1 VKARATSKASTA
13 KAEPI
18 LKITPQRRWNEAHRK
33 ARLAHH
39 ALRAAIDRGDIKR
52 GSCEVC
58 GSLRV
63 DGHHPDHDKPLE
75 VIWLCR
81 KHHRQLHAAERRL
94 AA

>member
-1 VKARATSKASTA
+1 MKGRAPAE
-13 KAEPI
+13 AEPI
-18 LKITPQRRWNEAHRK
+18 LKTTPQRRWNEAHRQ
-33 ARLAHH
+33 AREAHH
-39 ALRAAIDRGDIKR
+39 ALRAAIRRGEIKR
-52 GSCEVC
+52 GKCAEC

-63 DGHHPDHDKPLE
+63 DGHHPDHSKPLE